1 MCLWSFRYYF
11 FLFFL
16 YIGLRTIESPPL
28 LIFYVIHYIFFYA
41 SFSYGGEISMKAKVN
56 NSTTITTHQNIPQQ
70 RLKSILSSRILFS
83 ISLLFESV
91 IGNNKLKKKGSCL
104 LRRWF
109 FVQALWICGPKSWT
123 YNLTFLGTSKRRK
136 LVVDRILYLEWK
148 KISSWNN
155 RPF

>member
-1 MCLWSFRYYF
+1 MCLSYFLWYMDLNEVGRVGLLSHQLFWLSISFITTF
-11 FLFFL
+11 F
-16 YIGLRTIESPPL
+16 
-28 LIFYVIHYIFFYA
+28 HA